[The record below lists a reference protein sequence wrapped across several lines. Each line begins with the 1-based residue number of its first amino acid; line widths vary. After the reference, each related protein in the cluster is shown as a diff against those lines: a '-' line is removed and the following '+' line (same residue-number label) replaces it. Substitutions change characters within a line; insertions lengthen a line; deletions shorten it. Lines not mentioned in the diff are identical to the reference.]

1 MNLQEE
7 KNLITERKMNME
19 IKIENT
25 NGKPTVSSIQ
35 VAKDFEK
42 EHKNVI
48 QTIKNLT
55 AENSAVKDMFIENTY
70 FTERGRQY
78 KCYEIT
84 RDGFSLL
91 VMGFTGKK
99 ALEWKL
105 KYIEAFNKMEQCI
118 KSSLVKKP
126 DSYMI
131 EDEVERAK
139 RWIEEA
145 EERRKLALTVKE
157 QTNVLKQQE
166 PLVHFAK
173 TVASTEDCIDMNNMA
188 KLIGQKTGIS
198 VGRNKLFA
206 ILRNNKFL
214 MYDNQPYQKYIEDG
228 TFSTLEYTYMKN
240 GEARIGLKTLVTG
253 KGQIKICKFIKHY
266 AENLLANCSVSGK
279 EVNYE

>member
-1 MNLQEE
+1 MELKNDLIVFNHKEFGELKAIEINGEPWFIGKEVAEKLGYVNAQKAVRTHVDEE
-7 KNLITERKMNME
+7 DKGVTVLDTPG
-19 IKIENT
+19 
-25 NGKPTVSSIQ
+25 GKQ
-35 VAKDFEK
+35 
-42 EHKNVI
+42 NV
-48 QTIKNLT
+48 TIIN
-55 AENSAVKDMFIENTY
+55 ESGVY
-70 FTERGRQY
+70 
-78 KCYEIT
+78 
-84 RDGFSLL
+84 
-91 VMGFTGKK
+91 
-99 ALEWKL
+99 
-105 KYIEAFNKMEQCI
+105 
-118 KSSLVKKP
+118 SLVIGSKLESAKRFKRWITSEVLPSLRKYGSYSIVKP

-253 KGQIKICKFIKHY
+253 KGQIKICRFIKHY
-266 AENLLANCSVSGK
+266 AENLLANCSVNGK

>member
-1 MNLQEE
+1 MTE
-7 KNLITERKMNME
+7 ITKFEHKE
-19 IKIENT
+19 F
-25 NGKPTVSSIQ
+25 GKLRTVSIDGEPWFIGKEVAEKLGYKDVHKAIKYHVDEEDRGVGEIPTPSGIQ
-35 VAKDFEK
+35 KM
-42 EHKNVI
+42 
-48 QTIKNLT
+48 TIIN
-55 AENSAVKDMFIENTY
+55 ESGVY
-70 FTERGRQY
+70 
-78 KCYEIT
+78 
-84 RDGFSLL
+84 
-91 VMGFTGKK
+91 
-99 ALEWKL
+99 
-105 KYIEAFNKMEQCI
+105 
-118 KSSLVKKP
+118 SLVIGSKLESAKRFKRWITSEVLPSLRKYGSYSIVKP

-131 EDEVERAK
+131 EDKIERAK
-139 RWIEEA
+139 RWIEE
-145 EERRKLALTVKE
+145 EQERVKLEMIVKE
-157 QTNVLKQQE
+157 KEEEIEKKDETLKQQE

-253 KGQIKICKFIKHY
+253 KGQIKICRFVKRY

-279 EVNYE
+279 D

>member
-1 MNLQEE
+1 MA
-7 KNLITERKMNME
+7 ME

-42 EHKNVI
+42 RLSHVNEAI
-48 QTIKNLT
+48 ESLIEGC
-55 AENSAVKDMFIENTY
+55 AEKSADLFIESSYQHPQNK
-70 FTERGRQY
+70 QWY

-157 QTNVLKQQE
+157 QTNALKQQE

-253 KGQIKICKFIKHY
+253 KGQIKICRFIKHY
-266 AENLLANCSVSGK
+266 AENLLANCSVNGK

>member
-1 MNLQEE
+1 MY
-7 KNLITERKMNME
+7 E
-19 IKIENT
+19 IKIFEGHNVEVIEL
-25 NGKPTVSSIQ
+25 NGQILFNPY
-35 VAKDFEK
+35 
-42 EHKNVI
+42 NVGECLG
-48 QTIKNLT
+48 LT
-55 AENSAVKDMFIENTY
+55 DSAVRMAITKMSNKQVRKLTNSDVNNLDTRKLNNAGEN
-70 FTERGRQY
+70 FLTESGVY
-78 KCYEIT
+78 KIVFKSHKENAERFQDWVT
-84 RDGFSLL
+84 DEVLPSLR
-91 VMGFTGKK
+91 
-99 ALEWKL
+99 
-105 KYIEAFNKMEQCI
+105 KYGSYTMQ
-118 KSSLVKKP
+118 KP

-131 EDEVERAK
+131 VDEVERAK

-145 EERRKLALTVKE
+145 EERRKLALTVKNQE
-157 QTNVLKQQE
+157 EEIAEKENKIRQQE

-228 TFSTLEYTYMKN
+228 TFTTLEYTYMKS

-253 KGQIKICKFIKHY
+253 KGQIKICKFIKRY
-266 AENLLANCSVSGK
+266 AENLLANCSVTGK